1 MAVWCWR
8 RRHGDDLCLPSG
20 ALEIHLNWSK
30 LLIGPVC
37 WIRRFDWTW
46 IPYSENNHKVY
57 RSQLDL
63 CILQLVKYENKLLA
77 ISHKKTWTQGN
88 IIKWGISFES
98 VPEKWICNKIISIG
112 SYSFLDYEE
121 MSNIWSNCC
130 CRGINVSLMSAVVSP
145 LTMVSTVL
153 PVCHVIVVNVI
164 AVSMSPVSVVLV
176 LLMSLTLPPLHHLC
190 RCVSPV

>member
-57 RSQLDL
+57 ISQLDL
-63 CILQLVKYENKLLA
+63 CIIQLVKYENKLLA

-88 IIKWGISFES
+88 IIKWGISFLRVSLRNEY
-98 VPEKWICNKIISIG
+98 VITL
-112 SYSFLDYEE
+112 FLLVRTLFLT
-121 MSNIWSNCC
+121 MKKCPIF
-130 CRGINVSLMSAVVSP
+130 CRGINVSLMSAVV
-145 LTMVSTVL
+145 
-153 PVCHVIVVNVI
+153 
-164 AVSMSPVSVVLV
+164 
-176 LLMSLTLPPLHHLC
+176 
-190 RCVSPV
+190 